1 MTHLRSDYRFGI
13 DVRVRWQE
21 CDAQGIA
28 FNGSYLGWLEI
39 AQAEYFRNL
48 GFSIYRVAAAG
59 YFDSAVAKV
68 TIEYKAPV
76 RVDEM
81 LDLRARVARIGN
93 TSLALEVAIFAED
106 GGPDDT
112 RSPPSRPFT
121 SGSTRTPARPG
132 ACPTRYGNWWTVG
145 KLPARCCRWKGS
157 RNWQRLSGSSGV
169 SFSLA
174 ARKLR
179 LAFLV
184 VRAVDGGDG
193 LQLVRVCQAGGGHDS
208 SDDASPLRCTAQFLA
223 LLPALIA
230 PLPATT
236 QGEIYHR
243 HDYSYRE
250 WHCANGSLGDYA
262 AYEGQHQHSQVRYTR
277 QRFYNRLPFPDSQ
290 RSLVEG

>member
-93 TSLALEVAIFAED
+93 TSLALEVAIFSESGAPTDTPLTTMEAIYVGFHAD
-106 GGPDDT
+106 TGGTRRVPDSIRELVDSWET
-112 RSPPSRPFT
+112 AGEVMPLAKFPELLAAQ
-121 SGSTRTPARPG
+121 SGS
-132 ACPTRYGNWWTVG
+132 VD
-145 KLPARCCRWKGS
+145 
-157 RNWQRLSGSSGV
+157 
-169 SFSLA
+169 
-174 ARKLR
+174 R
-179 LAFLV
+179 LAPT
-184 VRAVDGGDG
+184 D
-193 LQLVRVCQAGGGHDS
+193 
-208 SDDASPLRCTAQFLA
+208 
-223 LLPALIA
+223 
-230 PLPATT
+230 
-236 QGEIYHR
+236 
-243 HDYSYRE
+243 
-250 WHCANGSLGDYA
+250 
-262 AYEGQHQHSQVRYTR
+262 
-277 QRFYNRLPFPDSQ
+277 
-290 RSLVEG
+290 